1 MNKVLVS
8 IYVLKLDQEFEVF
21 LPPNKKIV
29 DIICM
34 ISKSLHEISND
45 VFPMNFQN
53 LLYDT
58 EQNLFYDVNLSV
70 KDVGLK
76 NGKRLIFF

>member
-8 IYVLKLDQEFEVF
+8 IYVIKLDQEYEIF

-29 DIICM
+29 DVICM
-34 ISKSLHEISND
+34 IAKSVHEISNE
-45 VFPMNFQN
+45 VFPLNYQN
-53 LLYDT
+53 LLYDC
-58 EQNLFYDVNLSV
+58 EQNIFYDPQKSV
-70 KDVGLK
+70 KEAGLK

>member
-1 MNKVLVS
+1 MNKILVS

-34 ISKSLHEISND
+34 IAKAIHEISNG
-45 VFPMNFQN
+45 VFPLNYQN
-53 LLYDT
+53 LLYDA
-58 EQNLFYDVNLSV
+58 EQNIFYDVQLSV
-70 KDVGLK
+70 KDAGLK